1 MPYSAFAS
9 LCEKLGGGITPGRF
23 APRFYT
29 VLTNTLSHCKY
40 SRLSAA
46 MFGTRSPQV
55 SVQDADTLPA

>member
-1 MPYSAFAS
+1 MPYSPFAS
-9 LCEKLGGGITPGRF
+9 LCEKAAGNHSGSI

-55 SVQDADTLPA
+55 SVQDSDTLPA

>member
-1 MPYSAFAS
+1 MPYSAFACV
-9 LCEKLGGGITPGRF
+9 CEKARGITPGRF

-46 MFGTRSPQV
+46 MLAAVTPGV
-55 SVQDADTLPA
+55 SSRR